1 MAKKSVDPL
10 KAKQRKQKIMA
21 IVLGVVFVGVAAFQV
36 PRVMKMM
43 KTPPNPH
50 ANDVTST
57 TAAPAGTP
65 SLAAPTLRGAE
76 DPTGSTTSSG
86 SPVSSDTP
94 AVQDGQ
100 LASFSRFSS
109 KDPFSQ
115 QLSDEHSATAS
126 SGSAGAGSG
135 SGSGSGSSSPAGVTS
150 GPTSSPRPGSAVISV
165 NGVLYTV
172 ATNGD
177 FPQATAADPSAVP
190 LFHLISLTAH
200 SAKISIV
207 GGSYSSGSPAVT
219 LTENK
224 AVTLMNTADGTR
236 YTLILKPAGTNVP
249 TGAGTSS
256 GGSSSGSS
264 SSSSGSGSAPAS
276 PTSTTVTL
284 PAP

>member
-1 MAKKSVDPL
+1 MAKKTIDPL

-50 ANDVTST
+50 ANDVTTT
-57 TAAPAGTP
+57 TATPTGTP

-76 DPTGSTTSSG
+76 DPSGATTGAPTGSLA
-86 SPVSSDTP
+86 SSDTP

-115 QLSDEHSATAS
+115 QLSDEHPASAPS
-126 SGSAGAGSG
+126 SSSG
-135 SGSGSGSSSPAGVTS
+135 SGSGSGAGSPTGVTS
-150 GPTSSPRPGSAVISV
+150 GPTTSPRPGSAVISV

-200 SAKISIV
+200 GARISIV
-207 GGSYSSGSPAVT
+207 GGSYTSGSPAVT

-224 AVTLMNTADGTR
+224 AVTLVNTADGTR

-249 TGAGTSS
+249 GAVAT
-256 GGSSSGSS
+256 SSGSS
-264 SSSSGSGSAPAS
+264 AAVAAAAAAAAAARRPRARRRR
-276 PTSTTVTL
+276 P
-284 PAP
+284 